1 MVFEP
6 SMGTMSLR
14 PEANLERNVYYGDL
28 HVHTEYSFDAFAFGC
43 LATPRDAYRYAKGE
57 AILHPAG
64 YEIKLSRPL
73 DFYAVTDHAMFLG
86 VAKEAADTSSELS
99 RLSITDFIH
108 DLNAPDNRGL
118 LSLSART
125 RVFGTLVP
133 QLIEKVTAGEVEPQK
148 AR

>member
-1 MVFEP
+1 
-6 SMGTMSLR
+6 MSIT
-14 PEANLERNVYYGDL
+14 AICTSS
-28 HVHTEYSFDAFAFGC
+28 TEYSFDAFAFGT

-99 RLSITDFIH
+99 RLSITDFVH
-108 DLNAPDNRGL
+108 DLNAPNNRGL
-118 LSLSART
+118 LSLST
-125 RVFGTLVP
+125 RAKVFGTLVP
-133 QLIEKVTAGEVEPQK
+133 AAHRKGHGRRARAAGD
-148 AR
+148 R